1 MEVFNRVLC
10 KESIKLEPKFI
21 NNAKNELEKK
31 LKTKIEG
38 ICSKHGYIKHNSIQI
53 HKIAPGCI
61 ELSTLAGNIIY
72 DIYFYA
78 DICNPL
84 LGTCLKSKITNIN
97 RFGILSE
104 AGYIHNG
111 ELITV
116 LEIIIAK
123 NSIHVQSEIDLDSL
137 KIGDEIRIEIIGKKF
152 ELGEK
157 KISAIGRAIKNIKD
171 LSTKTDDDIINA
183 ENISDNEDDQSNED
197 DSESESEEEPETEE
211 PETDEEIDE
220 KHGGSEFF
228 SDKDSFFSSENEL
241 DDDINDDNDDDE
253 LSDNEISDVDIE

>member
-10 KESIKLEPKFI
+10 KESIKLEPKFL
-21 NNAKNELEKK
+21 NNSKK
-31 LKTKIEG
+31 EVDQRLKTKVEG

-53 HKIAPGCI
+53 HKIAPGYI

-72 DIYFYA
+72 DVYFYA

-123 NSIHVQSEIDLDSL
+123 NSIHVQSEIDLDQV
-137 KIGDEIRIEIIGKKF
+137 KIGDDIRIEIIGKKF

-157 KISAIGRAIKNIKD
+157 KISAIGKAIKNVKD
-171 LSTKTDDDIINA
+171 LSTKTDDDIIIN
-183 ENISDNEDDQSNED
+183 ENISDHEDDEPDD
-197 DSESESEEEPETEE
+197 DSDNETEE
-211 PETDEEIDE
+211 NSETEEDTEEIEE

-241 DDDINDDNDDDE
+241 DDINEDDNEDEDLSEDDI
-253 LSDNEISDVDIE
+253 SDNDID

>member
-21 NNAKNELEKK
+21 NNAKNELEKR
-31 LKTKIEG
+31 LKTKVEG

-53 HKIAPGCI
+53 HKIAPGYI

-72 DIYFYA
+72 DVYFYA

-104 AGYIHNG
+104 AGYTHNG

-157 KISAIGRAIKNIKD
+157 KISAIGKAIKNVKD
-171 LSTKTDDDIINA
+171 LSTKTDDETIIA
-183 ENISDNEDDQSNED
+183 ENISDNEDDQSNDD
-197 DSESESEEEPETEE
+197 DSNS
-211 PETDEEIDE
+211 ETDEETASDEETDEEVEE

-253 LSDNEISDVDIE
+253 ISDNELSDIDIE